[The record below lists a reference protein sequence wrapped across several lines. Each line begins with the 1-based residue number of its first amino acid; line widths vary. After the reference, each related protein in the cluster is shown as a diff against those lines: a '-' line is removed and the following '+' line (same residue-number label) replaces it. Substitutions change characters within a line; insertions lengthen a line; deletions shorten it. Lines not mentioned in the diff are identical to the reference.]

1 MKINFTKYEGNGNDF
16 IIIDDRKEEFSEDNV
31 SMISKLCDRKFGI
44 GADGLILLRKHKTYD
59 FQMIYFNSDG
69 NESSMCGNGGR
80 CLVSYA
86 LQLDIDLKT
95 NSFLAIDGVHKFKVV
110 DNEIYLKMNDVKD
123 IVVKNGYNFLNTGSP
138 HVVQIVEN
146 VDEINVYEQGKKIRR
161 QFQEMNGVNVNF
173 VSFNNDIIKCRT
185 FERGVENETLSC
197 GTGVVAVALYIFKKK
212 KISDNKI
219 IVSTKG
225 GSLSVSFKNDGNSF
239 QEIWLKG
246 DINKIFDGLIEF

>member
-16 IIIDDRKEEFSEDNV
+16 IIIDDRKDEFSDDNFLL
-31 SMISKLCDRKFGI
+31 ISKLCDRKFGI
-44 GADGLILLRKHKTYD
+44 GADGLILLRKHKVYD

-86 LQLDIDLKT
+86 LQLDINLKT

-110 DNEIYLKMNDVKD
+110 DNEIYLKMNDVKE
-123 IVVKNGYNFLNTGSP
+123 IVVKNGHNFLDTGSP
-138 HVVQIVEN
+138 HVVQIVDN
-146 VDEINVYEQGKKIRR
+146 VDEVNVYEQGKKIRN

-197 GTGVVAVALYIFKKK
+197 GTGVVAVALYVFKKK
-212 KISDNKI
+212 KISDDKI

-225 GSLSVSFKNDGNSF
+225 GNLSVYFKNNGDSF
-239 QEIWLKG
+239 NEIWLKG
-246 DINKIFDGLIEF
+246 NINKIFDGLIEL

>member
-31 SMISKLCDRKFGI
+31 LMISKLCDRKFGI
-44 GADGLILLRKHKTYD
+44 GADGLILLRKHKVYD

-197 GTGVVAVALYIFKKK
+197 GTGVVAVALYIYKKK

-239 QEIWLKG
+239 REIWLKG

>member
-31 SMISKLCDRKFGI
+31 LMISKLCDRKFGI
-44 GADGLILLRKHKTYD
+44 GADGLILLRKHKVYD

-197 GTGVVAVALYIFKKK
+197 GTGVVAVALYAFKKK

-225 GSLSVSFKNDGNSF
+225 GCLSVSFKNDGNSF
-239 QEIWLKG
+239 REIWLKG

>member
-31 SMISKLCDRKFGI
+31 LMISKLCDRKFGI
-44 GADGLILLRKHKTYD
+44 GADGLILLRKHKAYD

-80 CLVSYA
+80 CLVNYA

-239 QEIWLKG
+239 REIWLKG

>member
-16 IIIDDRKEEFSEDNV
+16 IVIDDRKEEFSEDNV

-44 GADGLILLRKHKTYD
+44 GADGLILLRKHKVYD

-146 VDEINVYEQGKKIRR
+146 VDEINVFEQGKNISR

-197 GTGVVAVALYIFKKK
+197 GTGVVAVALYVFKKK

-219 IVSTKG
+219 IVSTNG

-239 QEIWLKG
+239 HEIWLKG
-246 DINKIFDGLIEF
+246 DINKIFDGLIEY

>member
-31 SMISKLCDRKFGI
+31 LMISKLCDRKFGI
-44 GADGLILLRKHKTYD
+44 GADGLILLRKHKAHD

-80 CLVSYA
+80 CLVSYV

-110 DNEIYLKMNDVKD
+110 DNEVYLKMNDVKD

-161 QFQEMNGVNVNF
+161 QFEEMNGVNVNF

-197 GTGVVAVALYIFKKK
+197 GTGVVAVALYVFKKK
-212 KISDNKI
+212 KISDKKI

-239 QEIWLKG
+239 REIWLKG
-246 DINKIFDGLIEF
+246 DINKIFDGLIEY

>member
-16 IIIDDRKEEFSEDNV
+16 IIIDDRKEEFREDNV
-31 SMISKLCDRKFGI
+31 LMISKLCDRKFGI
-44 GADGLILLRKHKTYD
+44 GADGLILLRKHKAYD

-225 GSLSVSFKNDGNSF
+225 GCLSVSFKNDGNSF
-239 QEIWLKG
+239 REIWLKG

>member
-31 SMISKLCDRKFGI
+31 LMISKLCDRKFGI
-44 GADGLILLRKHKTYD
+44 GADGLILLRKHKVYD

-123 IVVKNGYNFLNTGSP
+123 IVVKNGYNYLDTGSP

-146 VDEINVYEQGKKIRR
+146 VDEINVYEQGKKIRN
-161 QFQEMNGVNVNF
+161 QFQEMKGVNVNF

-225 GSLSVSFKNDGNSF
+225 GCLSVSFKNDGNSF
-239 QEIWLKG
+239 REIWLKG

>member
-16 IIIDDRKEEFSEDNV
+16 IIIDDRKEEFSDDNV
-31 SMISKLCDRKFGI
+31 LMISKLCDRKFGI
-44 GADGLILLRKHKTYD
+44 GADGLILLRKHKVYD

-197 GTGVVAVALYIFKKK
+197 GTGVVAVALYAFKKK

-239 QEIWLKG
+239 REIWLKG

>member
-16 IIIDDRKEEFSEDNV
+16 IIIDDRKDEFSDDNFLL
-31 SMISKLCDRKFGI
+31 ISKLCDRKFGI
-44 GADGLILLRKHKTYD
+44 GADGLILLRKHKVYD

-80 CLVSYA
+80 CLLSYV
-86 LQLDIDLKT
+86 LQLDIHLNT

-110 DNEIYLKMNDVKD
+110 DNEIYLKMNDVKEM
-123 IVVKNGYNFLNTGSP
+123 VVKNGHNFLDTGSP
-138 HVVQIVEN
+138 HVVQIVDN
-146 VDEINVYEQGKKIRR
+146 VDEVNVYEQGKKIRN

-173 VSFNNDIIKCRT
+173 VSFNNEIIKCRT

-197 GTGVVAVALYIFKKK
+197 GTGVVAVALYVCKKK
-212 KISDNKI
+212 KISDDKI

-225 GSLSVSFKNDGNSF
+225 GNLSVYFKNNGDSF
-239 QEIWLKG
+239 NEIWLKG
-246 DINKIFDGLIEF
+246 NINKIFDGLIEL

>member
-16 IIIDDRKEEFSEDNV
+16 IIIDDRKEEFSKDNV
-31 SMISKLCDRKFGI
+31 LMISKLCDRKFGI
-44 GADGLILLRKHKTYD
+44 GADGLILLRKHKAYD

-80 CLVSYA
+80 CLVSFA
-86 LQLDIDLKT
+86 LQLDIDIKT

-239 QEIWLKG
+239 REIWLKG

>member
-31 SMISKLCDRKFGI
+31 LMISKLCDRKFGI
-44 GADGLILLRKHKTYD
+44 GADGLILLRKHKVYD
-59 FQMIYFNSDG
+59 FQMVYFNSDG

-239 QEIWLKG
+239 REIWLKG

>member
-16 IIIDDRKEEFSEDNV
+16 IIIDDRKEDFSEDNV
-31 SMISKLCDRKFGI
+31 LMISKLCDRKFGI
-44 GADGLILLRKHKTYD
+44 GADGLILLRKHKAYD

-86 LQLDIDLKT
+86 LQLDINLKT

-123 IVVKNGYNFLNTGSP
+123 IVVKNGYNFLDTGSP

-146 VDEINVYEQGKKIRR
+146 VDKINVYEQGKKIRN
-161 QFQEMNGVNVNF
+161 QFEEMNGVNVNF

-197 GTGVVAVALYIFKKK
+197 GTGVVAVALYVFKKK
-212 KISDNKI
+212 KISDDKI
-219 IVSTKG
+219 IVSTNG
-225 GSLSVSFKNDGNSF
+225 GSLSISFKNDGNSF
-239 QEIWLKG
+239 HEIWLKG
-246 DINKIFDGLIEF
+246 NINKIFDGLIEF

>member
-31 SMISKLCDRKFGI
+31 LMISKLCDRKFGI
-44 GADGLILLRKHKTYD
+44 GADGLILLRKHKVYD

-197 GTGVVAVALYIFKKK
+197 GTGVVAVALYIFKEK

-239 QEIWLKG
+239 REIWLKG

>member
-31 SMISKLCDRKFGI
+31 LMISKLCDRKFGI
-44 GADGLILLRKHKTYD
+44 GADGLILLRKHKVYD

-123 IVVKNGYNFLNTGSP
+123 IVVKNGYNFLITGSP

-219 IVSTKG
+219 IVSTNG
-225 GSLSVSFKNDGNSF
+225 GCLSVSFKNDGNSF
-239 QEIWLKG
+239 REIWLKG

>member
-31 SMISKLCDRKFGI
+31 LMISKLCDRKFGI
-44 GADGLILLRKHKTYD
+44 GADGLILLRKHKVYD

-80 CLVSYA
+80 CLVSFA
-86 LQLDIDLKT
+86 LQLDIDIKT

-239 QEIWLKG
+239 REIWLKG

>member
-31 SMISKLCDRKFGI
+31 LMISKLCDRKFGV
-44 GADGLILLRKHKTYD
+44 GADGLILLRKHKEHD

-146 VDEINVYEQGKKIRR
+146 VDEINVHEQGKKIRR

-197 GTGVVAVALYIFKKK
+197 GTGVVAVALYVFKKK
-212 KISDNKI
+212 KIMSNKI
-219 IVSTKG
+219 IVSTNG
-225 GSLSVSFKNDGNSF
+225 GSLLVSFKNNGNSF
-239 QEIWLKG
+239 HEIWLKG

>member
-16 IIIDDRKEEFSEDNV
+16 IIIDDRKDEFSDDNFLL
-31 SMISKLCDRKFGI
+31 ISKLCDRKFGI
-44 GADGLILLRKHKTYD
+44 GADGLILLRKHKVYD

-86 LQLDIDLKT
+86 LQLDINLKT

-110 DNEIYLKMNDVKD
+110 DNEIYLKMNDVKE
-123 IVVKNGYNFLNTGSP
+123 IVVKNGHNFLDTGSP
-138 HVVQIVEN
+138 HVVQIVDN
-146 VDEINVYEQGKKIRR
+146 VDEVNVYEQGKKIRN

-173 VSFNNDIIKCRT
+173 VSFNNEIIKCRT

-197 GTGVVAVALYIFKKK
+197 GTGVVAVALYVFKKK
-212 KISDNKI
+212 KISDDKI

-225 GSLSVSFKNDGNSF
+225 GNLSVYFKNNGDSF
-239 QEIWLKG
+239 NEIWLKG
-246 DINKIFDGLIEF
+246 NINKIFDGLIEL

>member
-16 IIIDDRKEEFSEDNV
+16 IVIDDRKEEFSEDNV
-31 SMISKLCDRKFGI
+31 LMISKLCDRKFGI
-44 GADGLILLRKHKTYD
+44 GADGLLLLRKHKVYD

-110 DNEIYLKMNDVKD
+110 DNEVYLKMNDVKD

-197 GTGVVAVALYIFKKK
+197 GTGVVAVALYVFKKK

-239 QEIWLKG
+239 REIWLKG

>member
-16 IIIDDRKEEFSEDNV
+16 IIIDDRKDEFSDDNFLL
-31 SMISKLCDRKFGI
+31 ISKLCDRKFGI
-44 GADGLILLRKHKTYD
+44 GADGLILLRKHKVYD

-86 LQLDIDLKT
+86 LQLDINLKT

-110 DNEIYLKMNDVKD
+110 DNEIYLKMNDVKEM
-123 IVVKNGYNFLNTGSP
+123 VVKNGHNFLDTGSP
-138 HVVQIVEN
+138 HVVQIVDN
-146 VDEINVYEQGKKIRR
+146 VDEVNVYEQGKKIRN

-197 GTGVVAVALYIFKKK
+197 GTGVVAVALYVFKKK
-212 KISDNKI
+212 KISDDKI

-225 GSLSVSFKNDGNSF
+225 GNLSVYFKNNGDSF
-239 QEIWLKG
+239 NEIWLKG
-246 DINKIFDGLIEF
+246 NINKIFDGLIEL

>member
-31 SMISKLCDRKFGI
+31 LMISKLCDRKFGI
-44 GADGLILLRKHKTYD
+44 GADGLILLRKHKVYD

-146 VDEINVYEQGKKIRR
+146 VDEINVYEQGKKIRNE
-161 QFQEMNGVNVNF
+161 FQEMNGVNVNF
-173 VSFNNDIIKCRT
+173 VSLNNDIIKCRT

-197 GTGVVAVALYIFKKK
+197 GTGVVAVALYVFKKK
-212 KISDNKI
+212 KRIDNKI
-219 IVSTKG
+219 IVSTNG

-246 DINKIFDGLIEF
+246 DTNKIFDGLIEF

>member
-16 IIIDDRKEEFSEDNV
+16 IIIDDRKEEFREDNV
-31 SMISKLCDRKFGI
+31 LMISKLCDRKFGI
-44 GADGLILLRKHKTYD
+44 GADGLILLRKHKVYD

-123 IVVKNGYNFLNTGSP
+123 IVVKNGYNYLDTGSP

-146 VDEINVYEQGKKIRR
+146 VDEINVYEQGKKIRN

-225 GSLSVSFKNDGNSF
+225 GCLSVSFKNDGNSF

-246 DINKIFDGLIEF
+246 NINKIFDGLIEF

>member
-16 IIIDDRKEEFSEDNV
+16 IIIDDRKEEFCEDNAL
-31 SMISKLCDRKFGI
+31 MISKLCDRKFGI
-44 GADGLILLRKHKTYD
+44 GADGLILLRKNKAYD

-123 IVVKNGYNFLNTGSP
+123 IIVKNGYNFLNTGSP

-197 GTGVVAVALYIFKKK
+197 GTGVVAAALYVFKKK

-239 QEIWLKG
+239 REIWLKG

>member
-31 SMISKLCDRKFGI
+31 LMISKLCDRKFGI
-44 GADGLILLRKHKTYD
+44 GADGLILLRKHKVYD

-123 IVVKNGYNFLNTGSP
+123 IVVKNGYNLLNTGSP

-197 GTGVVAVALYIFKKK
+197 GTGVVAVALYVFKKK

-239 QEIWLKG
+239 HEIWLKG

>member
-16 IIIDDRKEEFSEDNV
+16 IIIDDRKEEFSEDNIL
-31 SMISKLCDRKFGI
+31 MISKLCDRKFGI
-44 GADGLILLRKHKTYD
+44 GADGLILLRKHKVYD

-239 QEIWLKG
+239 REIWLKG

>member
-31 SMISKLCDRKFGI
+31 LMISKLCDRKFGI
-44 GADGLILLRKHKTYD
+44 GADGLILLRKHKVYD

-146 VDEINVYEQGKKIRR
+146 VDEINVYEQGKKIRN

-173 VSFNNDIIKCRT
+173 VSLNNDIIKCRT

-239 QEIWLKG
+239 REIWLKG

>member
-16 IIIDDRKEEFSEDNV
+16 IIIDDRKDEFSDDNFLL
-31 SMISKLCDRKFGI
+31 ISKLCDRKFGI
-44 GADGLILLRKHKTYD
+44 GADGLILLRKHEVHD

-239 QEIWLKG
+239 HEIWLKG

>member
-31 SMISKLCDRKFGI
+31 LMISKLCDRKFGI
-44 GADGLILLRKHKTYD
+44 GADGLILLRKHKTHD

-80 CLVSYA
+80 CLVSFA
-86 LQLDIDLKT
+86 LQLDINLKT

-123 IVVKNGYNFLNTGSP
+123 IVVMNGHNFLNTGSP

-173 VSFNNDIIKCRT
+173 ISFNNDIIKCRT

-197 GTGVVAVALYIFKKK
+197 GTGVVAVALYLFKEK
-212 KISDNKI
+212 KIKDNKI
-219 IVSTKG
+219 IVSTNG
-225 GSLSVSFKNDGNSF
+225 GSLLVSFKNDGNSF
-239 QEIWLKG
+239 HEIWLKG
-246 DINKIFDGLIEF
+246 DINKIFDGLIEY

>member
-31 SMISKLCDRKFGI
+31 LMISKLCDRKFGI
-44 GADGLILLRKHKTYD
+44 GADGLILLRKHKVYD

-197 GTGVVAVALYIFKKK
+197 GTGVVAVALYAFKKK

-239 QEIWLKG
+239 REIWLKG

>member
-31 SMISKLCDRKFGI
+31 LMISKLCDRKFGI
-44 GADGLILLRKHKTYD
+44 GADGLILLRKHKAHD

-123 IVVKNGYNFLNTGSP
+123 IVVKNGYNYLDTGSP

-146 VDEINVYEQGKKIRR
+146 VDEINVYEQGKKIRN

-173 VSFNNDIIKCRT
+173 VSLNNDIIKCRT

-239 QEIWLKG
+239 REIWLKG

>member
-16 IIIDDRKEEFSEDNV
+16 IIIDDRKDEFSDDNFLL
-31 SMISKLCDRKFGI
+31 ISKLCDRKFGI
-44 GADGLILLRKHKTYD
+44 GADGLILLRKHKVYD

-86 LQLDIDLKT
+86 LQLDINLKT

-110 DNEIYLKMNDVKD
+110 DNEIYLKMNDVKE
-123 IVVKNGYNFLNTGSP
+123 IVVKNGHNFLDTGSP
-138 HVVQIVEN
+138 HVVQIVDN
-146 VDEINVYEQGKKIRR
+146 VDEVNVYEQGKKIRN

-197 GTGVVAVALYIFKKK
+197 GTGVVAVALYVCKKK
-212 KISDNKI
+212 KISDDKI

-225 GSLSVSFKNDGNSF
+225 GNLSVYFKNNGDSF
-239 QEIWLKG
+239 NEIWLKG
-246 DINKIFDGLIEF
+246 NINKIFDGLIEL

>member
-16 IIIDDRKEEFSEDNV
+16 IIVDDRKEEFSEDNV
-31 SMISKLCDRKFGI
+31 LMISKLCDRKFGI
-44 GADGLILLRKHKTYD
+44 GADGLILLRKHKAYD

-146 VDEINVYEQGKKIRR
+146 VDEINVYEQGKKIRN
-161 QFQEMNGVNVNF
+161 QFQEINGVNVNF
-173 VSFNNDIIKCRT
+173 VSFNNDIKKCRT

-239 QEIWLKG
+239 REIWLKG

>member
-16 IIIDDRKEEFSEDNV
+16 IIVDDRKEEFSEDNV
-31 SMISKLCDRKFGI
+31 LMISKLCDRKFGI
-44 GADGLILLRKHKTYD
+44 GADGLILLRKHKAYD

-146 VDEINVYEQGKKIRR
+146 VDEINVYEQGKKIRN
-161 QFQEMNGVNVNF
+161 QFQEINGVNVNF
-173 VSFNNDIIKCRT
+173 VSFNIDIIKCRT

-239 QEIWLKG
+239 REIWLKG
-246 DINKIFDGLIEF
+246 DINKIFEGLIEF

>member
-16 IIIDDRKEEFSEDNV
+16 IVIDDRKEEFSEDNV

-44 GADGLILLRKHKTYD
+44 GADGLILLRKHKVYD

-239 QEIWLKG
+239 REIWLKG

>member
-31 SMISKLCDRKFGI
+31 LMISKLCDRKFGI
-44 GADGLILLRKHKTYD
+44 GADGLILLRKHKVYD

-161 QFQEMNGVNVNF
+161 QFKEMNGVNVNF
-173 VSFNNDIIKCRT
+173 VSFNNEIIKCRT

-197 GTGVVAVALYIFKKK
+197 GTGVVAVALYVFKKK

-239 QEIWLKG
+239 REIWLKG

>member
-31 SMISKLCDRKFGI
+31 LMISKLCDRKFGI
-44 GADGLILLRKHKTYD
+44 GADGLILLRKHKAHD

-123 IVVKNGYNFLNTGSP
+123 IVVKNGHNFLDTGSP
-138 HVVQIVEN
+138 HVVQIVNN
-146 VDEINVYEQGKKIRR
+146 VDEINVFDKGKKIRN

-173 VSFNNDIIKCRT
+173 VSFNNEIIKCRT

-197 GTGVVAVALYIFKKK
+197 GTGVVAVALYLFKEK
-212 KISDNKI
+212 KISENKI

-225 GSLSVSFKNDGNSF
+225 GSLSVYFKNNGNSF
-239 QEIWLKG
+239 HEIWLKG
-246 DINKIFDGLIEF
+246 DINKIFDGLIEL